1 MSQPFSFEKQYG
13 ANVETP
19 RPLKV
24 SEPSVNS
31 DELRSLEFHRIPS
44 TSSPEYFVIE
54 GLTNATEL
62 VNLYNSMTGGPE
74 TRRKYDMDNHVRYSR
89 YHPEYIPDTSEKLI
103 RDSEDIINQ
112 QMMTMGM
119 TVAATASLAIIV
131 FMVSSTAAS
140 SSQ

>member
-1 MSQPFSFEKQYG
+1 MSQPFSFEKEYG
-13 ANVETP
+13 AKVETP
-19 RPLKV
+19 RPVKV
-24 SEPSVNS
+24 TEPA
-31 DELRSLEFHRIPS
+31 
-44 TSSPEYFVIE
+44 VIE
-54 GLTNATEL
+54 GLSDASEL
-62 VNLYNSMTGGPE
+62 VKLYNSMTGGPE
-74 TRRKYDMDNHVRYSR
+74 TRRKYDMDNHVSYSR
-89 YHPEYIPDTSEKLI
+89 YHPEYIPDTTEKLI

>member
-1 MSQPFSFEKQYG
+1 MSQPFSFEKEYG
-13 ANVETP
+13 AKVETP

-24 SEPSVNS
+24 SEPA
-31 DELRSLEFHRIPS
+31 
-44 TSSPEYFVIE
+44 VIE
-54 GLTNATEL
+54 GYTAAEL
-62 VNLYNSMTGGPE
+62 VTLYNTMTDGEG
-74 TRRKYDMDNHVRYSR
+74 TRRKYDMDNHVSFSR
-89 YHPEYIPDTSEKLI
+89 YHPEYRPDTSEKLI

-131 FMVSSTAAS
+131 FMITSTAAS

>member
-1 MSQPFSFEKQYG
+1 MSQPFSFEKEYG
-13 ANVETP
+13 AKVETP
-19 RPLKV
+19 RPVK
-24 SEPSVNS
+24 EA
-31 DELRSLEFHRIPS
+31 
-44 TSSPEYFVIE
+44 VIE
-54 GLTNATEL
+54 GLADASGL
-62 VNLYNSMTGGPE
+62 VQLYNSMTGGPE
-74 TRRKYDMDNHVRYSR
+74 TRRKYDMDNHVSYSR